1 MTMTTPSHYHSHVD
15 DAAAAGRRLKEARL
29 AAGLSQR
36 QLSFPGCSAAY
47 ISRLEAGQRVASLQL
62 LRKIAAKLGADEE
75 FLATGIARERPRA
88 AELVEADVALR
99 LDDLDTARDLYE
111 RALKTSADAPSRAE
125 ALAGLGR
132 LALRQGDP
140 AQAADSIEEALE
152 LEPGLAAS
160 SPGLV
165 RTLGKAYAEKGE
177 LESAIG
183 VFERAAA
190 AAGEAGDELEQTRCE
205 IWLANAYIDSGGFGR
220 AEELLGGALAR
231 TADTADPAQR
241 ARLYWSQSRLHTLK
255 GNQEAAAR
263 YARKTLELLELGED
277 VFNIARAH
285 RLLAF
290 IANERERGDE
300 ALDNVH
306 RGLALL
312 GQEASRVE
320 TAQFRIEEA
329 RALVLLGRAEEA
341 GRVAMEVQGLLAD
354 AEPDDGGRAF
364 TVLGDVYRS
373 LGDPDRAREIWELAA
388 ELLEREPNPYVG
400 DVYERLGALLEEEG
414 RTEEALQ
421 MLKRAYAARQG
432 AAAH

>member
-1 MTMTTPSHYHSHVD
+1 MTTSHYHSHVD
-15 DAAAAGRRLKEARL
+15 DAVAAGQRLKEARL

-36 QLSFPGCSAAY
+36 QLAFPGCSSAY
-47 ISRLEAGQRVASLQL
+47 LSRLEAGQRVASLQL
-62 LRKIAAKLGADEE
+62 LRKIAARLGVDEE
-75 FLATGIARERPRA
+75 FLATGIAREQPFP

-111 RALKTSADAPSRAE
+111 RALKTSPEPRARAE
-125 ALAGLGR
+125 ALGGLGR

-140 AQAADSIEEALE
+140 SQAVDSIEEALR
-152 LEPGLAAS
+152 LAPAIAVT

-190 AAGEAGDELEQTRCE
+190 AAGEAGDSLEQARCE
-205 IWLANAYIDSGGFGR
+205 VWLANAHIDTGSFGR

-231 TADTADPAQR
+231 TPKSVDPAQR
-241 ARLYWSQSRLHTLK
+241 ARIYWSQSRLHTLK

-263 YARKTLELLELGED
+263 YARKTLALLELGED
-277 VFNIARAH
+277 AFNTARAH

-290 IANERERGDE
+290 IANERGRGEE
-300 ALDNVH
+300 ALNEVQ
-306 RGLALL
+306 RGLAMI
-312 GQEASRVE
+312 GGDAGPVE

-329 RALVLLGRAEEA
+329 RALVHLGRNEEA
-341 GRVAMEVQGLLAD
+341 AGTAMTVQGLLAG
-354 AEPDDGGRAF
+354 AEPDDAGRAYI
-364 TVLGDVYRS
+364 VLGDVYRQV
-373 LGDPDRAREIWELAA
+373 GDNAHAREIWELAA
-388 ELLEREPNPYVG
+388 ELLEREPNPYIG
-400 DVYERLGALLEEEG
+400 DVYERLGTLLEEEG

-421 MLKRAYAARQG
+421 MLKRAYGARQHT
-432 AAAH
+432 AAN

>member
-1 MTMTTPSHYHSHVD
+1 MTTSSHYHSHVD
-15 DAAAAGRRLKEARL
+15 DAVAAGQRLKEARL

-36 QLSFPGCSAAY
+36 QLAFPGCSSAY

-62 LRKIAAKLGADEE
+62 LRKIAARLGADEE
-75 FLATGIARERPRA
+75 YLATGIAREHPYPV
-88 AELVEADVALR
+88 ELVEADVALR

-111 RALKTSADAPSRAE
+111 RALKTSPEPRARAE
-125 ALAGLGR
+125 ALGGLGR

-140 AQAADSIEEALE
+140 SQAVDSIEEALR
-152 LEPGLAAS
+152 LAPSIADA

-190 AAGEAGDELEQTRCE
+190 AAGEGGDPLEQARCE
-205 IWLANAYIDSGGFGR
+205 VWLANAHIDTGNFGR

-231 TADTADPAQR
+231 TPRSVDPAQR
-241 ARLYWSQSRLHTLK
+241 ARIYWSQSRLHTLK
-255 GNQEAAAR
+255 GNQDAAAR

-277 VFNIARAH
+277 AYNTARAH

-290 IANERERGDE
+290 IANERGRGEE
-300 ALDNVH
+300 ALHEVH
-306 RGLALL
+306 CGLALI
-312 GQEASRVE
+312 GDDAGPVE

-329 RALVLLGRAEEA
+329 RALVLLGRNEEA
-341 GRVAMEVQGLLAD
+341 AGTAMTIQGLLAG
-354 AEPDDGGRAF
+354 AEPDDAGRAY
-364 TVLGDVYRS
+364 TVLGDVYRQI
-373 LGDPDRAREIWELAA
+373 GDNAHAREIWELAA
-388 ELLEREPNPYVG
+388 ELLEREPNPYIG

-414 RTEEALQ
+414 RTDEALQ
-421 MLKRAYAARQG
+421 MLKRAYGARQHTG
-432 AAAH
+432 AH

>member
-1 MTMTTPSHYHSHVD
+1 MTTSHYHSHVD
-15 DAAAAGRRLKEARL
+15 DAVAAGRRLKEARL

-36 QLSFPGCSAAY
+36 QLAFPGCSSAY
-47 ISRLEAGQRVASLQL
+47 LSRLEAGQRVASLQL
-62 LRKIAAKLGADEE
+62 LRKIAARLGVDEE
-75 FLATGIARERPRA
+75 FLATGIAREQPFP

-111 RALKTSADAPSRAE
+111 RALKTSPEPRARAE
-125 ALAGLGR
+125 ALGGLGR

-140 AQAADSIEEALE
+140 SQAVDSIEEALR
-152 LEPGLAAS
+152 LAPAIAVT

-190 AAGEAGDELEQTRCE
+190 AAGEAGDSLEQARCE
-205 IWLANAYIDSGGFGR
+205 VWLANAHIDTGSFGR

-231 TADTADPAQR
+231 TPKSVDPAQR
-241 ARLYWSQSRLHTLK
+241 ARIYWSQSRLHTLK

-263 YARKTLELLELGED
+263 YARKTLALLELGED
-277 VFNIARAH
+277 AFNTARAH

-290 IANERERGDE
+290 IANERGRGEE
-300 ALDNVH
+300 ALNEVQ
-306 RGLALL
+306 RGLAMI
-312 GQEASRVE
+312 GGDAGPVE

-329 RALVLLGRAEEA
+329 RALVHLGRNEEA
-341 GRVAMEVQGLLAD
+341 AGTAMTVQGLLAG
-354 AEPDDGGRAF
+354 AEPDDAGRAYI
-364 TVLGDVYRS
+364 VLGDVYRQV
-373 LGDPDRAREIWELAA
+373 GDNAHAREIWELAA
-388 ELLEREPNPYVG
+388 ELLEREPNPYIG
-400 DVYERLGALLEEEG
+400 DVYERLGTLLEEEG

-421 MLKRAYAARQG
+421 MLKRAYGARQHT
-432 AAAH
+432 AAN